1 MLNAAEIA
9 VLRQLASEYAQA
21 ASLGG
26 QGERRQRWLNLNH
39 LRGERPLV
47 LIDQIPWEEMDV
59 DGSLDCQVRD
69 PYWRGVETNL
79 RQTLYKWR
87 HMPADMVL
95 DPYICLPR
103 PICSSASTS
112 LAPP

>member
-39 LRGERPLV
+39 QRGERPLV
-47 LIDQIPWEEMDV
+47 
-59 DGSLDCQVRD
+59 
-69 PYWRGVETNL
+69 
-79 RQTLYKWR
+79 
-87 HMPADMVL
+87 
-95 DPYICLPR
+95 
-103 PICSSASTS
+103 
-112 LAPP
+112 